1 MPAKGH
7 RKPDV
12 MRIAPPIKLY
22 VTACERVE
30 ILTDAAT
37 RTMTATALV
46 RAIIA
51 RHYSRATPT
60 LKARR
65 DQAPLLRELTRIGN
79 NLNQLVKQGH
89 EGVVPVNPTRV
100 HTVLDQLM
108 SIFARL

>member
-7 RKPDV
+7 RKPDAT
-12 MRIAPPIKLY
+12 RKAPPIKLY
-22 VTACERVE
+22 TTVNERTA
-30 ILTDAAT
+30 ILTDAAS

-46 RAIIA
+46 RAIVA
-51 RHYSRATPT
+51 RHYGRTNPT

-89 EGVVPVNPTRV
+89 EGIVPVSPTRAQ
-100 HTVLDQLM
+100 TVLDQLM
-108 SIFARL
+108 GIFARL